1 VAVEESGKPGFL
13 GFLILIR
20 TISVIEIIR
29 SQEKDRLAGKLQA
42 IRNRNVAIDDALVM
56 EVAAIIR
63 EVRVRGDAAL
73 IDYTAR
79 FDGVQ
84 LQSSELRVS
93 EDTLHRSSLRVDPF
107 VLESLREAIKN
118 VRAFHEHQKEQSWEI
133 NPADGVRLGQ
143 RINPIARAGLY
154 VPGGTAA
161 YPSSVVMNVVPAQVA
176 GVPRILVAT
185 PPRTLADNPAV
196 AAALVELNITEV
208 YAVGGA
214 QAIAAL
220 AYGTETV
227 PRVDKITG
235 PGNKYVAAAKKL
247 VFGSVGIDSIAGP
260 SEVVIIADHSARA
273 DFVAADLL
281 AQAEHAEDA
290 SAILL
295 TTSEDLA
302 RDTAAEIKRQSASLP
317 RLAIVEQSLMS
328 YGAIIQ
334 VRDLDEACAIA
345 NELAPEHLEI
355 MTKDDEVVAE
365 QIREAGAIFLGSNTP
380 EAVGDYFAGPNH
392 VLPTGGTARF
402 SSALGVY
409 DFVKRTS
416 LLRYS
421 NEAMKRSAAKI
432 AALAKVEGLEA
443 HARSALIRLEQ

>member
-1 VAVEESGKPGFL
+1 
-13 GFLILIR
+13 
-20 TISVIEIIR
+20 VIEIIR
-29 SQEKDRLAGKLQA
+29 SHEKERLAARLQV
-42 IRNRNVAIDDALVM
+42 IRDRGVAPDGALVSQ
-56 EVAAIIR
+56 VAAIIR
-63 EVRVRGDAAL
+63 DVRTRGDAAL

-79 FDGVQ
+79 FDGMQ
-84 LQSSELRVS
+84 LRASELRVP
-93 EDTLHRSSLRVDPF
+93 EETLRRSAQRVDSF
-107 VLESLREAIKN
+107 VLESLREAIRN
-118 VRAFHEHQKEQSWEI
+118 VRAFHECQKEESWEI
-133 NPADGVRLGQ
+133 TPAEGVRLGQ
-143 RINPIARAGLY
+143 RISPIARAGLY

-176 GVPRILVAT
+176 GVRRIVVTT
-185 PPRTLADNPAV
+185 PPRTLAETPAV
-196 AAALVELNITEV
+196 AAILVELNVSEV

-260 SEVVIIADHSARA
+260 SEVVIIADDSARA

-281 AQAEHAEDA
+281 AQAEHAEEA

-295 TTSEDLA
+295 TTSERLT
-302 RDTAAEIKRQSASLP
+302 RETAAELTRQVVSLP
-317 RLAIVEQSLMS
+317 RRTISQRSLMKHGAIVLVAS
-328 YGAIIQ
+328 
-334 VRDLDEACAIA
+334 LDEACAIA
-345 NELAPEHLEI
+345 NELAPEHLEL
-355 MTKDDEVVAE
+355 MTNDDEGVAA
-365 QIREAGAIFLGSNTP
+365 QIREAGAIFFGEQTP
-380 EAVGDYFAGPNH
+380 EAVGDYLAGPNH

-421 NEAMKRSAAKI
+421 SEAIKRSAGRV
-432 AALAKVEGLEA
+432 AALAAAEGLQA
-443 HARSALIRLEQ
+443 HARSALMRLEE

>member
-1 VAVEESGKPGFL
+1 M
-13 GFLILIR
+13 
-20 TISVIEIIR
+20 IEIIR
-29 SQEKDRLAGKLQA
+29 SEEKERLASRLQA
-42 IRNRNVAIDDALVM
+42 IRDRNVALDDACVS
-56 EVAAIIR
+56 EVTAIICA
-63 EVRVRGDAAL
+63 VRTRGDAAL

-84 LQSSELRVS
+84 LQSSELRVP
-93 EDTLHRSSLRVDPF
+93 EETLRRSAQRVDSF
-107 VLESLREAIKN
+107 VLESLREAIQN
-118 VRAFHEHQKEQSWEI
+118 VRAFHEHQREESWEI
-133 NPADGVRLGQ
+133 TTVEGAEGVRLGQ

-161 YPSSVVMNVVPAQVA
+161 YPSSVIMNVVPAQVA
-176 GVPRILVAT
+176 GVRRILVTT
-185 PPRTLADNPAV
+185 PPRTLAENPAV
-196 AAALVELNITEV
+196 AAALVELNVTEV

-247 VFGSVGIDSIAGP
+247 VFGVVGIDSIAGP
-260 SEVVIIADHSARA
+260 SEVVIIADGSARA

-281 AQAEHAEDA
+281 AQAEHADDA

-295 TTSEDLA
+295 TTSDDLA
-302 RDTAAEIKRQSASLP
+302 RDTAAEVTRQAALLSRRS
-317 RLAIVEQSLMS
+317 IVERSLAQ
-328 YGAIIQ
+328 YGVIVLVAGIE
-334 VRDLDEACAIA
+334 EACAIA
-345 NELAPEHLEI
+345 NELAPEHLEL
-355 MTKDDEVVAE
+355 MTNDDENVAT
-365 QIREAGAIFLGSNTP
+365 QIREAGAIFFGAHTP

-392 VLPTGGTARF
+392 VLPTGGAARF

-421 NEAMKRSAAKI
+421 SEAIKRSAGRI
-432 AALAKVEGLEA
+432 AALAAVEGLDA
-443 HARSALIRLEQ
+443 HARSALIRLEPGQ

>member
-1 VAVEESGKPGFL
+1 
-13 GFLILIR
+13 
-20 TISVIEIIR
+20 VIEIIR
-29 SQEKDRLAGKLQA
+29 SQDRERLAARLQA
-42 IRNRNVAIDDALVM
+42 IRDRNIALDDNLM
-56 EVAAIIR
+56 SEVAAIIR
-63 EVRVRGDAAL
+63 DVRARGDAAL

-79 FDGVQ
+79 FDGLSMQVN
-84 LQSSELRVS
+84 ELRVP
-93 EDTLHRSSLRVDPF
+93 EDTLQLSALRVDPF
-107 VLESLREAIKN
+107 VLQSLREAIRN
-118 VRAFHEHQKEQSWEI
+118 VRTFHEHQKEGSWEI
-133 NPADGVRLGQ
+133 AKAEQEEGVLLAQ
-143 RINPIARAGLY
+143 RISPIGSAGLY

-176 GVPRILVAT
+176 GVPRIVVTT
-185 PPRTLADNPAV
+185 PPRTLAENSAV

-247 VFGSVGIDSIAGP
+247 VFGAVGIDSIAGP
-260 SEVVIIADHSARA
+260 SEVVIIADDSARA
-273 DFVAADLL
+273 DYVAADLL

-295 TTSEDLA
+295 TTSDELA
-302 RDTAAEIKRQSASLP
+302 GETVVELKRQAASLP
-317 RLAIVEQSLMS
+317 RRAIVEQSLNQ
-328 YGAIIQ
+328 YGAIIL
-334 VRDLDEACAIA
+334 VTDLEEACAIA
-345 NELAPEHLEI
+345 NELAPEHLEL
-355 MTKDDEVVAE
+355 MTKDDEAVSE
-365 QIREAGAIFLGSNTP
+365 LIREAGAIFFGANTP

-421 NEAMKRSAAKI
+421 NDAIKSSAKKI
-432 AALAKVEGLEA
+432 AALAAVEGLDA
-443 HARSALIRLEQ
+443 HARSVLIRLEK

>member
-1 VAVEESGKPGFL
+1 VL
-13 GFLILIR
+13 
-20 TISVIEIIR
+20 EIIQ
-29 SQEKDRLAGKLQA
+29 SHETERLATRLQA
-42 IRNRNVAIDDALVM
+42 IRNRNVAHDDALVS
-56 EVAAIIR
+56 EVTAIIR
-63 EVRVRGDAAL
+63 EVRTRGDAAL
-73 IDYTAR
+73 IDYTER

-84 LQSSELRVS
+84 LQSAELRVP
-93 EDTLHRSSLRVDPF
+93 EETLRRSAQRVNSF
-107 VLESLREAIKN
+107 VLESLREAIQN
-118 VRAFHEHQKEQSWEI
+118 VRAFHEQQKEETWEVT
-133 NPADGVRLGQ
+133 PAEGVWLGQ

-176 GVPRILVAT
+176 GVHRILVTT
-185 PPRTLADNPAV
+185 PPRTLAENPAV
-196 AAALVELNITEV
+196 AAALIELSVTEV

-247 VFGSVGIDSIAGP
+247 VFGAVGIDSIAGP
-260 SEVVIIADHSARA
+260 SEVVIIADGSARA

-281 AQAEHAEDA
+281 AQAEHADDA

-295 TTSEDLA
+295 TTSEDVARGTAVEVTRQAALLSRRSIVERSLA
-302 RDTAAEIKRQSASLP
+302 RYGV
-317 RLAIVEQSLMS
+317 IVLVGGIE
-328 YGAIIQ
+328 
-334 VRDLDEACAIA
+334 EACAIA
-345 NELAPEHLEI
+345 NELAPEHLEL
-355 MTKDDEVVAE
+355 MTNDDENVAAL
-365 QIREAGAIFLGSNTP
+365 IREAGAIFFGAHTP
-380 EAVGDYFAGPNH
+380 EAVGDYIAGPNH
-392 VLPTGGTARF
+392 VLPTGGAARF

-409 DFVKRTS
+409 DFVKRTN

-421 NEAMKRSAAKI
+421 SEAIKRSAGRI
-432 AALAKVEGLEA
+432 AALAAVEGLDA

>member
-1 VAVEESGKPGFL
+1 M
-13 GFLILIR
+13 
-20 TISVIEIIR
+20 IEIIR
-29 SQEKDRLAGKLQA
+29 SEEKERLASRLQA
-42 IRNRNVAIDDALVM
+42 IRDRNVALDDACVS
-56 EVAAIIR
+56 EVTAIICA
-63 EVRVRGDAAL
+63 VRTRGDAAL

-84 LQSSELRVS
+84 LQSSELRVP
-93 EDTLHRSSLRVDPF
+93 EETLRRSAQRVDSF
-107 VLESLREAIKN
+107 VLESLREAIQN
-118 VRAFHEHQKEQSWEI
+118 VRAFHEHQREESWEI
-133 NPADGVRLGQ
+133 TTVEGAEGVRLGQ

-176 GVPRILVAT
+176 GVQRIVVTT
-185 PPRTLADNPAV
+185 PPRTLAENPAV
-196 AAALVELNITEV
+196 AAALVELNVTEV

-247 VFGSVGIDSIAGP
+247 VFGAVGIDSIAGP
-260 SEVVIIADHSARA
+260 SEVVIIADDSARA

-295 TTSEDLA
+295 TTSEYLA
-302 RDTAAEIKRQSASLP
+302 RQTGAEVKRQSASLP
-317 RLAIVEQSLMS
+317 RRAIVEQSLAR
-328 YGAIIQ
+328 YGGIFL
-334 VRDLDEACAIA
+334 LDGLAEACAIA
-345 NELAPEHLEI
+345 NELAPEHLEL
-355 MTKDDEVVAE
+355 MTNDDEGVAA
-365 QIREAGAIFLGSNTP
+365 QIREAGAIFFGPNTP
-380 EAVGDYFAGPNH
+380 EAVGDYLAGPNH
-392 VLPTGGTARF
+392 VLPTGGAARF

-421 NEAMKRSAAKI
+421 IEAIKRSAGNI
-432 AALAKVEGLEA
+432 AALAAAEGLDG
-443 HARSALIRLEQ
+443 HARSALIRGRG